1 MRQNLEPPYFRYPVG
16 PSNLDFAFLVT
27 YFFTTAV
34 ECL

>member
-1 MRQNLEPPYFRYPVG
+1 MRQNLEPPYFRYPVV

-34 ECL
+34 GCL

>member
-1 MRQNLEPPYFRYPVG
+1 MRQNLEPPYFPYPVG

-34 ECL
+34 GRL

>member
-27 YFFTTAV
+27 YFSRKAV
-34 ECL
+34 GRL